1 MRLALAGVTLLAALA
16 GGTAAAEAHDRYY
29 YPYPPPVRY
38 VPAPRVYYPPPPP
51 PYYYVPGPAYVVPRP
66 VPYGY
71 YSPYPYRPYPVTSF
85 SFTYRGH

>member
-1 MRLALAGVTLLAALA
+1 MRLALAGLTLIAAIA
-16 GGTAAAEAHDRYY
+16 GGTATAEAHDRYY

-51 PYYYVPGPAYVVPRP
+51 YYYAPAPVYVVPRP

-71 YSPYPYRPYPVTSF
+71 YAPYRGYYPQSAASF
-85 SFTYRGH
+85 SFTYRQH